1 MARTL
6 PTRTGGPTQNC
17 RMGLAVLLG
26 GLVVLSL
33 FVLGATL
40 LGSRRSAKGPASSRS
55 GPWCRSIAFGVVL
68 VGIVLVIV
76 PRVPTLVIV
85 GSMAYTGVAVA
96 AMWRMAQLDRGSRWM
111 EPSQRRFRLG
121 ISIVALAWLG
131 IVLGLLLWIAAYIA
145 GGPTVRSGRRA
156 GVR

>member
-1 MARTL
+1 
-6 PTRTGGPTQNC
+6 
-17 RMGLAVLLG
+17 MGLAVILG

-40 LGSRRSAKGPASSRS
+40 LGSRRSAKDRPVSFGPVV
-55 GPWCRSIAFGVVL
+55 PLIAFGVVL
-68 VGIVLVIV
+68 VGVVLVVI

-111 EPSQRRFRLG
+111 EPTQRRFRLG

-131 IVLGLLLWIAAYIA
+131 IVLGLLLWIAASIA
-145 GGPTVRSGRRA
+145 GGPFGP
-156 GVR
+156 

>member
-1 MARTL
+1 
-6 PTRTGGPTQNC
+6 
-17 RMGLAVLLG
+17 MGLAVILG

-40 LGSRRSAKGPASSRS
+40 LGSRRSATDRPAVSFGPVV
-55 GPWCRSIAFGVVL
+55 PLIAFGVVL
-68 VGIVLVIV
+68 VGVVLVIV

-145 GGPTVRSGRRA
+145 GGPYGP
-156 GVR
+156 

>member
-1 MARTL
+1 
-6 PTRTGGPTQNC
+6 
-17 RMGLAVLLG
+17 MGLAVLIG

-33 FVLGATL
+33 LVLGVTL
-40 LGSRRSAKGPASSRS
+40 LGSRRSLKGRPVSFGPAV
-55 GPWCRSIAFGVVL
+55 PLIAFGVAL
-68 VGIVLVIV
+68 VGIVLVVI
-76 PRVPTLVIV
+76 PRVPALVIV

-121 ISIVALAWLG
+121 ISIVAVAWLG

-145 GGPTVRSGRRA
+145 GGPFGP
-156 GVR
+156 

>member
-1 MARTL
+1 
-6 PTRTGGPTQNC
+6 
-17 RMGLAVLLG
+17 MGLAVLLG

-40 LGSRRSAKGPASSRS
+40 VGSRRSLKGGPISFAPAV
-55 GPWCRSIAFGVVL
+55 PLIAFGVAL
-68 VGIVLVIV
+68 VGVVLVII

-111 EPSQRRFRLG
+111 EPSQRRFRLS
-121 ISIVALAWLG
+121 ISIVAVAWLG

-145 GGPTVRSGRRA
+145 GGPYGP
-156 GVR
+156 